1 MDAHNVAIVI
11 APNIVYCDTMESS
24 PETILREMDW
34 TNQIVE
40 KLILHVH
47 KIFTPDFQRDSDFS
61 KIFSCDSC
69 ES

>member
-11 APNIVYCDTMESS
+11 APNVVYSDTEGSC

-34 TNQIVE
+34 ANQIVE
-40 KLILHVH
+40 KLILHAH

-61 KIFSCDSC
+61 KIFSCYSCDS
-69 ES
+69 